1 MKRFVRPG
9 AFLLLAALLFCLSGC
24 YSGNID
30 QYFSLPMASEEYRQ
44 LQSLIDEELA
54 SGSEYAAP
62 IHGSYRQS
70 VQLSDVDGDGAD
82 EALAFFRDAAKNPK
96 INIYDSENGEYR
108 LARSISGEGSSI
120 GRIDYADLTGDG
132 QKELLVSWQISS
144 GLSVLGVYSLAGWS
158 GDVLLSTDSAE
169 FVTGDINR
177 DGCDELLNLRA
188 ANSTTYLVDQYTFP
202 LGQEPQA
209 TSAALSAG
217 ISALQRL
224 RMVTLA
230 GDAPALL
237 AESTLTTG
245 DLVSDL
251 FVCRDGSLI
260 NLTMNRTTQISE
272 TRRSYSLVFAQD
284 IDGDGSTEIPHPQ
297 QLYSRGDEVFW
308 SIAWFR
314 YDASG
319 RASTIMTT
327 YHCVTDNWYLVLP
340 SGWDVGLTVRRDD
353 SVSGERAVI
362 LSRLRSDGSLED
374 YVAIYAIT
382 GENRYER
389 SRLDNRFLLQ
399 EEGTTVYAAKI
410 LDGKTDEN
418 TIRSRF
424 HVIYTD
430 WSSGSVV
437 GG

>member
-108 LARSISGEGSSI
+108 LALSISGEGSSI

-272 TRRSYSLVFAQD
+272 TRRSYSLVYAQD

-327 YHCVTDNWYLVLP
+327 YHCVTDNWYLVLT

-389 SRLDNRFLLQ
+389 ARLDNRFLLQ

>member
-96 INIYDSENGEYR
+96 INIYDSENGEHR
-108 LARSISGEGSSI
+108 LALSISGEGSSI

-188 ANSTTYLVDQYTFP
+188 AN
-202 LGQEPQA
+202 
-209 TSAALSAG
+209 
-217 ISALQRL
+217 
-224 RMVTLA
+224 M
-230 GDAPALL
+230 
-237 AESTLTTG
+237 
-245 DLVSDL
+245 
-251 FVCRDGSLI
+251 
-260 NLTMNRTTQISE
+260 
-272 TRRSYSLVFAQD
+272 
-284 IDGDGSTEIPHPQ
+284 
-297 QLYSRGDEVFW
+297 
-308 SIAWFR
+308 
-314 YDASG
+314 
-319 RASTIMTT
+319 
-327 YHCVTDNWYLVLP
+327 
-340 SGWDVGLTVRRDD
+340 DV
-353 SVSGERAVI
+353 
-362 LSRLRSDGSLED
+362 
-374 YVAIYAIT
+374 
-382 GENRYER
+382 
-389 SRLDNRFLLQ
+389 
-399 EEGTTVYAAKI
+399 
-410 LDGKTDEN
+410 
-418 TIRSRF
+418 
-424 HVIYTD
+424 
-430 WSSGSVV
+430 
-437 GG
+437 